1 MCFKGTEE
9 ERMPLK
15 WVIDVTMAYPEPQNP
30 LDLVCICAA
39 SRPPCI
45 TYMCYRRYAIE
56 DVPYDNIDS
65 MRDWVFD
72 RWAEKDQLLREYYST
87 KQFPLSPKIQQ
98 INKRSTDNCRENSGT
113 SKEGTDTF
121 ERSTDSL
128 KKSTDASRESPDI
141 LKSSTHTLTESP
153 DILKLSTGTFNPNL
167 DFSRQSKNNLE
178 ERKTS
183 LQKNIE
189 SSKNAH
195 VIHVPMSNAWIIFLH
210 IFFIS
215 STLFHMY
222 VLHNMWNL
230 IPGKC

>member
-72 RWAEKDQLLREYYST
+72 RWAEKDELLREYYST

-113 SKEGTDTF
+113 SKEA
-121 ERSTDSL
+121 TDSL
-128 KKSTDASRESPDI
+128 KKSTDASEESPDI

-195 VIHVPMSNAWIIFLH
+195 VVHVPMSNAWIIFLH

>member
-1 MCFKGTEE
+1 
-9 ERMPLK
+9 MPLK

-45 TYMCYRRYAIE
+45 TYMYYRRYAIE
-56 DVPYDNIDS
+56 DVPYHNIDS

-72 RWAEKDQLLREYYST
+72 RWAEKDEILREYYST
-87 KQFPLSPKIQQ
+87 KHFPFSPKSQRL
-98 INKRSTDNCRENSGT
+98 NKGSIDSFRENAGT
-113 SKEGTDTF
+113 SKESIDTF
-121 ERSTDSL
+121 E
-128 KKSTDASRESPDI
+128 KSTDFLTESIAASEESPDI

-153 DILKLSTGTFNPNL
+153 DILKLNTGTFNPNL
-167 DFSRQSKNNLE
+167 DFSKQSKNNLGE
-178 ERKTS
+178 SKNS

-189 SSKNAH
+189 SSKNAY